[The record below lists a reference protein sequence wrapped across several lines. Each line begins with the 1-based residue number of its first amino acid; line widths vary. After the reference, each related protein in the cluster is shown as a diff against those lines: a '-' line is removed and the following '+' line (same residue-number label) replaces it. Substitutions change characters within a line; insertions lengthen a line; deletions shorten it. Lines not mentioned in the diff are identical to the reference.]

1 MAAGSS
7 VTRSGSAYEREQQV
21 AISAVLKASLLAK
34 KVQDQLVGSG
44 GVQKKDKSPVTV
56 ADYTCQALVSSLLFA
71 HFPQDEIVGEED
83 SSELQSP
90 ENAQTK
96 TQIMRLANEAMNE
109 ALDGQAEETEW
120 HAVKQVKRSE
130 KEWLEI
136 IDRGNSTGGKTSRH
150 WALDPI
156 DGTKGF
162 LRGGQYAVCLG
173 LLKDGQVV
181 VGVMGCPNLPL
192 DPKKPDGEKG
202 VIFVAVKG
210 EGAFQ
215 ASPRSLT
222 SPELEKISMSKL
234 SSLADASF
242 CESVEAGHS
251 DHGTN
256 ARIASLLG
264 ITKDSVRMDSQAKYC
279 SIARGDGDIYLRLPV
294 SATYEEK
301 IWDHSSGSLLV
312 AEAGG
317 IVSDMYGKPLDFSLG
332 RTLKGN
338 KGVVAAHRDVHAQVI
353 SAVEQAVKES
363 SNAAL

>member
-1 MAAGSS
+1 MSNLYAQ
-7 VTRSGSAYEREQQV
+7 EQQV
-21 AISAVLKASLLAK
+21 AISAVLKASLVAQ
-34 KVQDQLVGSG
+34 KVQDQLIGSG

-56 ADYTCQALVSSLLFA
+56 GDYTSQALISSLLFA
-71 HFPQDEIVGEED
+71 HFPSDQIVGEED
-83 SSELQSP
+83 SSELQTP
-90 ENAQTK
+90 ENSTTK
-96 TQIMRLANEAMNE
+96 ANIVRLANEALSDVLPVAQEE
-109 ALDGQAEETEW
+109 AAW
-120 HAVKQVKRSE
+120 APVKAQGGDKSE

-136 IDRGNSTGGKTSRH
+136 IDRGNSTGGKEGRH

-173 LLKDGQVV
+173 LLKDGEVV
-181 VGVMGCPNLPL
+181 LGVMGCPNLPV
-192 DPKKPDGEKG
+192 DPKQPEGEKG
-202 VIFVAVKG
+202 ALFVAVKG
-210 EGAFQ
+210 QGAFQ
-215 ASPRSLT
+215 RSFT
-222 SPELEKISMSKL
+222 SPTLTPIRMASLPSL
-234 SSLADASF
+234 SAASF

-256 ARIASLLG
+256 ARIAALLG

-294 SATYEEK
+294 SETYEEK

-317 IVSDMYGKPLDFSLG
+317 IVSDMHGKPLDFSLG

-338 KGVVAAHRDVHAQVI
+338 KGVVAAHRDWHAKVI
-353 SAVEQAVKES
+353 EAVKQAVEES
-363 SNAAL
+363 KQ